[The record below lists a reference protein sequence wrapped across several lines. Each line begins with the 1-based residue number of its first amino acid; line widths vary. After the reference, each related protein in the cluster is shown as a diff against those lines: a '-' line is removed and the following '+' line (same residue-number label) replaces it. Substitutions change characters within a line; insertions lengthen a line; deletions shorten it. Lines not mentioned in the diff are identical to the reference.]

1 MATATKTAKTAPVIA
16 TVPPKPGHSLDSAKQ
31 QQVRDLVATWHDT
44 KAVETKAE
52 QDLDAAKTALLT
64 ARVQTSR
71 IVARLQKTAGG
82 GRDAIAKLLGY
93 NTKGGVN
100 NYFLVAVAIGDR
112 ALLMP
117 EADVTDEDREAVR
130 TVWKAEAERQAARRE
145 AADAAKAKAEE
156 DAAAALAAAEAA
168 TKAAEAEAE
177 AAKVRAAEAEA
188 KAAEAEAARKAE
200 AEATPEA
207 PEQTPEG
214 EGEGEGMAPEDSTP
228 EAPEAPAEETPEVPA
243 KVIAPT
249 FAEVIAKAESLLN
262 MAGTYTKAE
271 DAKAPTKAEADRL
284 AEVIAEVSALL
295 NIS

>member
-100 NYFLVAVAIGDR
+100 SYFLVAAKIGSR

-117 EADVTDEDREAVR
+117 EAEVTDEDRQAVAD
-130 TVWKAEAERQAARRE
+130 VWKAEADRQAARRE
-145 AADAAKAKAEE
+145 AAEAAKAKAEE

-207 PEQTPEG
+207 PEQTP